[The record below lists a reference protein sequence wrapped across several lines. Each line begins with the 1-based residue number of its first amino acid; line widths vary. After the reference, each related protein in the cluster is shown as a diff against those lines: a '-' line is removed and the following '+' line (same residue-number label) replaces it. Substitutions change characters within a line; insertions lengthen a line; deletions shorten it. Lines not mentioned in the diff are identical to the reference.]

1 MYTLLRHDAPA
12 MRDYH
17 KAKRLLWDPRDVD
30 LNTDS
35 AEWPTLTQDEQD
47 LILRLCSVFA
57 AGEEAVTCD
66 LAPLMLALRGSGG
79 SLEEQMFVTT
89 QLFEEAKHVEMF
101 DRYFAEVFR
110 TPVDTNRYYTDSY
123 RRIFFAELPQALDRL
138 LTDPSPQAQV
148 TAVATYHMIVEGVLA
163 ETGYYATQRALQVT
177 GRLPGLVQ
185 AMQLIQR
192 DEARHIAFGISLLHR
207 LVSEDAAL
215 WDTLMERMNELL
227 PVALEIIADAFA
239 PYGEAIPFGIAP
251 VEMVEYGATQFNH
264 RLNALE
270 RGRA

>member
-30 LNTDS
+30 LSADS
-35 AEWPTLTQDEQD
+35 AEWPALTQEEQD
-47 LILRLCSVFA
+47 LILRLCSVFV
-57 AGEEAVTCD
+57 AGEEAVTAD
-66 LAPLMLALRGSGG
+66 LAPLMLALRQGGG

-101 DRYFAEVFR
+101 DRYFADVFR
-110 TPVDTNRYYTDSY
+110 SPVNTDQYYTDSY
-123 RRIFFAELPQALDRL
+123 RRIFFEELPHALDRL
-138 LTDPSPQAQV
+138 LTDPSPRAQV
-148 TAVATYHMIVEGVLA
+148 VAVATYHMIVEGVLA
-163 ETGYYATQRALQVT
+163 ETGYYAAQRALQAS
-177 GRLPGLVQ
+177 GRLPGLVR

-207 LVSEDAAL
+207 LVSDDVAL
-215 WDTLMERMNELL
+215 WDVLIERMNELL
-227 PVALEIIADAFA
+227 PVALEIIADAFT
-239 PYGEAIPFGIAP
+239 PYGDQIPFNVNP

-270 RGRA
+270 RVRA

>member
-30 LNTDS
+30 LTTDS
-35 AEWPTLTQDEQD
+35 DQWPTLTPDEQD
-47 LILRLCSVFA
+47 LILRLCSVFV
-57 AGEEAVTCD
+57 AGEEAVTAD
-66 LAPLMLALRGSGG
+66 LAPLMLALRQRG

-110 TPVDTNRYYTDSY
+110 TPVDTSRYYTDSY
-123 RRIFFAELPQALDRL
+123 RRIFFEELPGALDNL
-138 LTDPSPQAQV
+138 LTDASPRAQV
-148 TAVATYHMIVEGVLA
+148 IAVATYHMTVEGVLA
-163 ETGYYATQRALQVT
+163 ETGYYAAQRALQAS
-177 GRLPGLVQ
+177 GRLAGLVR

-192 DEARHIAFGISLLHR
+192 DEARHIAFGIALLQR
-207 LVSEDAAL
+207 LVSEDGAL
-215 WDTLMERMNELL
+215 WDVLMARMNELL
-227 PVALEIIADAFA
+227 PTALDIIGDAFA
-239 PYGEAIPFGIAP
+239 PYGDTIPFGIVPA
-251 VEMVEYGATQFNH
+251 EMVEYAATQFNH

-270 RGRA
+270 RARA